1 MIAKMGYPSETHE
14 VLTEDGYILQMHRI
28 PFGKKSP
35 PVDGVE
41 RPAALLVHGLL
52 SSSADYVM
60 GIPEKSLGFPS
71 YQINFLWRVWLN
83 CKFQVTSLPTPGM
96 MCGWATTGATRT
108 AESMRV

>member
-1 MIAKMGYPSETHE
+1 MIAKMGYPAETHE
-14 VLTEDGYILQMHRI
+14 VVTEDGYILAMHRI

-60 GIPEKSLGFPS
+60 GIPEKSLGFQS
-71 YQINFLWRVWLN
+71 KLI
-83 CKFQVTSLPTPGM
+83 
-96 MCGWATTGATRT
+96 
-108 AESMRV
+108 